1 MNIALV
7 AEEYPPMVGGIGR
20 YSRDVAHFLA
30 RRWPVQ
36 VLQRGYVAT
45 PHPPGTVGV
54 SNFPFPANSR
64 NPWPWIQFFK
74 ERGITLILFNHVDLA
89 GPLIIAGLR
98 AAGLYTGVFVY
109 GADIGLARPPRAHLR
124 LKATLHLHRQLI
136 TISVATRELLQT
148 RFPGLDAPIVHPG
161 LPGPFIPVARP
172 PGQGIVA
179 VGRLVRRKG
188 FDTLLHAV
196 AELKRRGLTPPTTL
210 IGDGPDA
217 SYLREL
223 ARDLGLDH
231 QVRFAS
237 GLTDPA
243 VQEELR
249 AHRVFCLL
257 PRALSDGNVEGFGIV
272 FLEASAQGLPVVASQ
287 SGGVPDAVHDGVTG
301 FLVQPEN
308 PLEAA
313 DRLALLLTDDT
324 RWQSMHRATPAWVQ
338 QFTWDTRNLD
348 QEFSFLASRAPL

>member
-7 AEEYPPMVGGIGR
+7 AEEYPPVVGGIGR
-20 YSRDVAHFLA
+20 YSHDVVHFLA

-36 VLQRGYVAT
+36 VLQRGCTVASRQ
-45 PHPPGTVGV
+45 PGSV
-54 SNFPFPANSR
+54 SVADFPFPANSR
-64 NPWPWIQFFK
+64 NPWPWIRFFK
-74 ERGITLILFNHVDLA
+74 ERGITHILFNHVDLA

-109 GADIGLARPPRAHLR
+109 GADIGLTRPPRAHRR
-124 LKATLHLHRQLI
+124 LKASLHLHRQLI
-136 TISVATRELLQT
+136 TISVATRQLLQT

-161 LPGPFIPVARP
+161 LPGPFTPVARP

-196 AELKRRGLTPPTTL
+196 AELKQRGLTPPTTL

-217 SYLREL
+217 PYLRNL
-223 ARDLGLDH
+223 THDLGLDN

-237 GLTDPA
+237 GLTDAA

-257 PRALSDGNVEGFGIV
+257 PRTLSDGNVEGFGIV

-287 SGGVPDAVHDGVTG
+287 SGGVADAVHDGVTG
-301 FLVQPEN
+301 FLVQPET

-313 DRLALLLTDDT
+313 DRIALLLTDDT
-324 RWQSMHRATPAWVQ
+324 RWQAMSRATPDWVQ
-338 QFTWDTRNLD
+338 QFTWNTRNLD
-348 QEFSFLASRAPL
+348 QEFSFLTTQT